1 MNNYTKGGGRKF
13 QDWSGLVWVG
23 EGDGTWRVLGGGR
36 RMRGSEIRSRG
47 PGRREILLSVVAWA
61 LLRGRGVVGENR
73 GLRSEADDQSLWLGK
88 RRITLAFTNTAHTST

>member
-1 MNNYTKGGGRKF
+1 MVWFGLGGG
-13 QDWSGLVWVG
+13 GGG
-23 EGDGTWRVLGGGR
+23 ETWRVLGGGR

-61 LLRGRGVVGENR
+61 FLRGRGVVGENR

-88 RRITLAFTNTAHTST
+88 RRITLAFTDTAHTST